1 MPDYKGSFWSLI
13 RTGSVYLLTSY
24 LDNPDT
30 TIVDGKAFI
39 ISELGTPA
47 AQRIYA
53 DMLVSFNANP
63 ALYDQDNS
71 YIISSQGKPPA
82 LVVEIDSRTT
92 GNNDVENKPARYA
105 AMGIRETNNNQP
117 EDWHR
122 NLQEIHRGPGP
133 PRRAEPTEIR
143 TDA

>member
-1 MPDYKGSFWSLI
+1 M
-13 RTGSVYLLTSY
+13 LTSY
-24 LDNPDT
+24 LNNPDT

-71 YIISSQGKPPA
+71 YINSRQGKPPA
-82 LVVEIDSRTT
+82 LVMEIASRTT

-105 AMGIRETNNNQP
+105 ALGIPETNNSQP
-117 EDWHR
+117 EGQHR
-122 NLQEIHRGPGP
+122 TLQEIHREPDL
-133 PRRAEPTEIR
+133 PRRAERIDIR
-143 TDA
+143 ANV